1 MNSPGRNNGDPSSSS
16 GGSPHDDGI
25 PAFVVPDD
33 ISELDAEVQAYRR
46 EVARARRRA
55 RLRAVLTAP
64 FRPVG
69 RVVRRSLRFI
79 RHGSPW

>member
-16 GGSPHDDGI
+16 GGSPHDDGF

-46 EVARARRRA
+46 ECARARRRA
-55 RLRAVLTAP
+55 RLKAVSAAP
-64 FRPVG
+64 FHAAARG
-69 RVVRRSLRFI
+69 FHRFAGLF
-79 RHGSPW
+79 RFLNPW

>member
-16 GGSPHDDGI
+16 GGSPHDDGF

-55 RLRAVLTAP
+55 RLRAVATAP
-64 FRPVG
+64 FRAAQLGLHRCAAVF
-69 RVVRRSLRFI
+69 RFLN
-79 RHGSPW
+79 PW